1 MAAVPHLGRSRGGP
15 WRRRSEQISE
25 EEGVAL
31 LLLFCDA
38 DWIRLVPR
46 PLLGLLSLRKEIV
59 SGTSLA
65 AGVKNEKNNKLNF
78 CITIKKRWR

>member
-1 MAAVPHLGRSRGGP
+1 MAAVRHLGRSRGGP

-38 DWIRLVPR
+38 DRIRLVPR

-59 SGTSLA
+59 SGTSLS
-65 AGVKNEKNNKLNF
+65 AGVV
-78 CITIKKRWR
+78 RV